1 MAEEKEGITVKI
13 DADLH
18 AEVKAYVESQGLTM
32 AEFVSKALDDEL
44 HFMPDDPRPIKPGT
58 CGTVRFVDDIGTLH
72 CEFDDGR
79 MLGVIWGVDSFSVIE
94 QKEAPAESED
104 MDMG

>member
-1 MAEEKEGITVKI
+1 MYRELKPYQIERLKEQYPLGTRI
-13 DADLH
+13 
-18 AEVKAYVESQGLTM
+18 
-32 AEFVSKALDDEL
+32 EL

-94 QKEAPAESED
+94 QEEAPAESED

>member
-1 MAEEKEGITVKI
+1 MYRELKPYQIERLKEQYPPGTRI
-13 DADLH
+13 
-18 AEVKAYVESQGLTM
+18 
-32 AEFVSKALDDEL
+32 EL

-94 QKEAPAESED
+94 QEEAPAESEG

>member
-1 MAEEKEGITVKI
+1 MYRELKPYQIERLKEQYPPGTRI
-13 DADLH
+13 
-18 AEVKAYVESQGLTM
+18 
-32 AEFVSKALDDEL
+32 EL
-44 HFMPDDPRPIKPGT
+44 RFMPDDPRPIKPGT

-94 QKEAPAESED
+94 QEEAPAESEG

>member
-1 MAEEKEGITVKI
+1 MYRELKPYQIERLKEQYPPGTRI
-13 DADLH
+13 
-18 AEVKAYVESQGLTM
+18 
-32 AEFVSKALDDEL
+32 EL

-94 QKEAPAESED
+94 QEETPAESED
-104 MDMG
+104 MNMG

>member
-1 MAEEKEGITVKI
+1 MYRELKPYQIERLKEQYPPGTRI
-13 DADLH
+13 
-18 AEVKAYVESQGLTM
+18 
-32 AEFVSKALDDEL
+32 EL

-58 CGTVRFVDDIGTLH
+58 CGTVRFVDDIGTLY

-94 QKEAPAESED
+94 QEEAPAESEG

>member
-1 MAEEKEGITVKI
+1 MYRELKPYQIERLKEQYPPGTRI
-13 DADLH
+13 
-18 AEVKAYVESQGLTM
+18 
-32 AEFVSKALDDEL
+32 EL
-44 HFMPDDPRPIKPGT
+44 HFMPDDPHPIKPGT

-94 QKEAPAESED
+94 QKEAPAESEG

>member
-1 MAEEKEGITVKI
+1 MYRELKPYQIERLQEQYPPGTRIK
-13 DADLH
+13 
-18 AEVKAYVESQGLTM
+18 
-32 AEFVSKALDDEL
+32 L
-44 HFMPDDPRPIKPGT
+44 HFMVDDPRPIEPGT

>member
-1 MAEEKEGITVKI
+1 MNRELKTYQIERLKEQYPPGTRI
-13 DADLH
+13 
-18 AEVKAYVESQGLTM
+18 
-32 AEFVSKALDDEL
+32 EL

-94 QKEAPAESED
+94 QEEAPAESEG